1 MKRVLILLTIAIG
14 LLGAETPIHT
24 GQFSLYLMKDG
35 KPLAQQPVMIYKK
48 QDVATIGRTG
58 EYDKHAEF
66 KTDADGS
73 VYTVLPVGTYQ
84 MQLVAK
90 HEGIPQAYVK
100 KGFTITAKKESQ
112 LIVSLKSDDTLAFA
126 DLEASQS
133 VQEDANATQ
142 KAVKEK
148 GEVQLQLISSE
159 DKKSVKD
166 ARVFVKGMSLDLKS
180 DANGIVMLTLPE
192 GKQTISIIHNAYSSQ
207 TMTVT
212 VLPKE
217 TVIKSVELTPASME
231 LEEFVVL
238 APHVEGSLA
247 SLVAEKKNTSSIADI
262 VGSDEMSK
270 KGDSNAA
277 AALKRVSG
285 ITLVDGQNIYV
296 RGLGERYSNVELNS
310 MHLPSPNPTK
320 RVVPLNIFPSS
331 VIGSLK
337 VQKSFSPDIPG
348 NFAGGYIDIRTK
360 EDVSEDYVKL
370 SLAVKAHDTALN
382 GTQGNFYDG
391 GGSDWTGYDDGTRAI
406 PDSVLGPGQVVVGQ
420 KPPSFSP
427 YATDT
432 DGNRLFTQEQLIQM
446 TKDMA
451 GRSYDT
457 HKSDIPLGGKG
468 TIELSKKIDIDD
480 KQSIGI
486 LANYS
491 YDTESKYIKE
501 QYYEYKIDG
510 QGDISDTPEN
520 EGVNER
526 TITTIKHGGM
536 LNLSYNYDDIFKIKY
551 TKLYLLNTS
560 DRTRVTDGTIGS
572 NSDLQRLY
580 SLDWEERVLNTD
592 QITGSWLFDAYVEQ
606 QFDFGVQWSTASL
619 DQPNNLRYDYIDYSG
634 TGDEYILK
642 TQSAQ
647 NLINH
652 NLTSDDDVKSL
663 YLRDTADIDLLSE
676 DDRLDF
682 GVSVTQKTRESR
694 SNKYFMDAANQTMDR
709 DDLSNSPDYILDKY
723 VTNSDAGYY
732 DMGLLVKTLF
742 QPSDYYDADLDQTG
756 LYVKALLNP
765 TDKFEFT
772 LGVRKEDLT
781 QTLYEYGTDSSTGLV
796 NITENSLVVDKWLP
810 SFETKYKFTDNDQ
823 LRFAFSQTYVYPD
836 FREFSSSGYFHPD
849 EVATVVGNPDLVST
863 DITNYDLRYEHY
875 FSPTESLS
883 GAVFY
888 KYMDN
893 PIEDVSRPTTS
904 LPIYSYENTDEAVLY
919 GFEVDGIKNLDFID
933 DRMEQFYFAG
943 NFSYTYSEVSLSEE
957 QQERFTSNKRD
968 LQGLSPMVIN
978 ASIGYDNT
986 EGRSINLAYNLMSE
1000 RLRKVG
1006 LKNGVQEYPDQYETP
1021 PNLVDFTWQERLME
1035 GVDMKFKARN
1045 LLNEEIVWTEDSRVT
1060 KQYKL
1065 GRSYEIGVSYR
1076 Y

>member
-1 MKRVLILLTIAIG
+1 MRQLLLLLTFAAL
-14 LLGAETPIHT
+14 LLGADSSIRT
-24 GQFSLYLMKDG
+24 GQLSLYLMKDG
-35 KPLAQQPVMIYKK
+35 RPLSEQPVMIYKK
-48 QDVATIGRTG
+48 EEIAAIGRTG
-58 EYDKHAEF
+58 TYNKHAEF
-66 KTDADGS
+66 KTDEDGS
-73 VYTVLPVGTYQ
+73 IYSVLPVGTYQ

-90 HEGIPQAYVK
+90 HDGMPQAYVK
-100 KGFTITAKKESQ
+100 KVFAITATKESQ
-112 LIVSLKSDDTLAFA
+112 LIISLKSDNTLAFA
-126 DLEASQS
+126 DLESSKA
-133 VQEDANATQ
+133 VQEEHDVTEQ
-142 KAVKEK
+142 AVREK

-159 DKKSVKD
+159 DQKMIKE

-180 DANGIVMLTLPE
+180 DDNGIVMLTLPE
-192 GKQTISIIHNAYSSQ
+192 GEQTISIIHNAYSSQ
-207 TMTVT
+207 TMKVT
-212 VLPKE
+212 VLAKE
-217 TVIKSVELTPASME
+217 TVIKSIELSPASME

-262 VGSDEMSK
+262 VGADEMSK

-337 VQKSFSPDIPG
+337 VQKSFSADIPG

-360 EDVSEDYVKL
+360 EDVSEDYVKM
-370 SLAVKAHDTALN
+370 SLAVKAHDSALN
-382 GTQGNFYDG
+382 GTQGDFSDG
-391 GGSDWTGYDDGTRAI
+391 GGSDWTGFDDGTRAI
-406 PDSVLGPGQVVVGQ
+406 ADSILGPGQVVVGQ
-420 KPPSFSP
+420 RPPSFSP
-427 YATDT
+427 FATDVNG
-432 DGNRLFTQEQLIQM
+432 DRVFTQEQLIEM

-451 GRSYDT
+451 ERSYDT

-468 TIELSKKIDIDD
+468 SIELSRKIEIDE
-480 KQSIGI
+480 KNSIGI

-491 YDTESKYIKE
+491 YDTESKYIE
-501 QYYEYKIDG
+501 EEYFDYSIDG
-510 QGDISDTPEN
+510 QGNISDTPEN
-520 EGVNER
+520 QGVNGR

-536 LNLSYNYDDIFKIKY
+536 LNLSYNHDDVFKVKY
-551 TKLYLLNTS
+551 TKLYLVNTA

-572 NSDLQRLY
+572 NNDLQRLY
-580 SLDWEERVLNTD
+580 SIDWEERVLNTD

-606 QFDFGVQWSTASL
+606 QLDFGVQWSTASL
-619 DQPNNLRYDYIDYSG
+619 DQPDNLRYDYIDYSG
-634 TGDEYILK
+634 TGNEYVLK

-652 NLTSDDDVKSL
+652 NLTSDDDVKSG
-663 YLRDTADIDLLSE
+663 YLRDMADIELFSE
-676 DDRLDF
+676 HDRLEF

-694 SNKYFMDAANQTMDR
+694 SNKYFMDANNQVLDEADLANG
-709 DDLSNSPDYILDKY
+709 PDFILDRY
-723 VTNSDAGYY
+723 VTNSDADYY
-732 DMGLLVKTLF
+732 DRGLLVKTLF

-756 LYVKALLNP
+756 LFIKTLLNP

-781 QTLYEYGTDSSTGLV
+781 QTLYEYGTDASTGLV
-796 NITENSLVVDKWLP
+796 AITENSLVVDKWLP
-810 SFETKYKFTDNDQ
+810 NFDAKYKFTDDDQ

-883 GAVFY
+883 GALFY
-888 KYMDN
+888 KYLDN

-904 LPIYSYENTDEAVLY
+904 LPIYSYENTDSAILY
-919 GFEVDGIKNLDFID
+919 GFEIDAIKNLDFID
-933 DRMEQFYFAG
+933 DRMEYFYFAG

-957 QQERFTSNKRD
+957 QQERFTSDGRE

-978 ASIGYDNT
+978 ASLGYDNT
-986 EGRSINLAYNLMSE
+986 EGRSVNLSYNLMSE

-1021 PNLVDFTWQERLME
+1021 PQLVDFTWQEHLSD
-1035 GVDMKFKARN
+1035 GLDMKFKARN
-1045 LLNEEIVWTEDSRVT
+1045 LLNEEIVWEEDNKVT
-1060 KQYKL
+1060 KSYKL
-1065 GRSYEIGVSYR
+1065 GRSYEIALSYK